1 MNDVFR
7 EELRTLV
14 IQADQIIEID
24 QKEKEE
30 NNMLLKGIDDSR
42 SEGGEEFNL
51 FNKDKKQ

>member
-7 EELRTLV
+7 EELRTLI

-51 FNKDKKQ
+51 FNKDKRQ

>member
-1 MNDVFR
+1 VNDVFR

-51 FNKDKKQ
+51 FNKDKRQ